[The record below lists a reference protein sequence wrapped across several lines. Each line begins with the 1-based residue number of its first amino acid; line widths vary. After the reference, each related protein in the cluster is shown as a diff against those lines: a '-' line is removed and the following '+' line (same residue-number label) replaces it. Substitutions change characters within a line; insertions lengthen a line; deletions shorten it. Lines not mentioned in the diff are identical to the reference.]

1 MQDFGVA
8 VAMPGRGDRDRTCN
22 LRFWR
27 PPLYQLSYTPLE
39 RPAGLEPA
47 WTALQTAALPLGH
60 SRVEPL
66 TGLEPALLVWKTD
79 VHFLLHLNGIG
90 ENCVVRRQGLEPCS
104 QA

>member
-39 RPAGLEPA
+39 RPGGIRTRVDGFADRCLAARPQPRGAVDGTRTRSVSLE
-47 WTALQTAALPLGH
+47 
-60 SRVEPL
+60 
-66 TGLEPALLVWKTD
+66 D
-79 VHFLLHLNGIG
+79 
-90 ENCVVRRQGLEPCS
+90 
-104 QA
+104 